1 MDTPSSHDCK
11 KNRTELIKNILK
23 KEKRKQKKEKKNN
36 DKAMCV
42 ICYDKPTYKKPNS
55 EVIFNGLYCPNEH
68 HVCFTCLRGLIK
80 PHTCPDPDC
89 HAPIE
94 WQCPLRCSEPTVGG
108 LSQIMAIGMGSW
120 KITDICEQL
129 FED

>member
-11 KNRTELIKNILK
+11 KNRTELIKNIPR

-36 DKAMCV
+36 NKTMCV
-42 ICYDKPTYKKPNS
+42 ICYDKPSYKNKNS
-55 EVIFNGLYCPNEH
+55 EVQFNGLHCPNEH

-80 PHTCPDPDC
+80 PHTCSEPDC
-89 HAPIE
+89 HAPIQ
-94 WQCPLRCSEPTVGG
+94 WQCPFRCSEPVVGG

-120 KITDICEQL
+120 KITDMCEQL